1 LTKSSSAEKRAEL
14 MAKKKK
20 DFYTIGVTGGIG
32 SGKSTVADMFS
43 RLGIPVLS
51 ADTLSKEISATDVSV
66 RKKLA
71 ALLGPESYN
80 SEGKLNTA
88 YAASRIFS
96 NTALRK
102 KVEAILHPAVK
113 AEISRRT
120 DLLKEA
126 GHSMAVVEAAL
137 VYESGMEKYLDAVI
151 VVDAVESIRVRR
163 VQERDHSGEK
173 DIHVRMR
180 AQSDPQRTAAKGDY
194 VIANNGSFEELE
206 EKVKLLF
213 SVFQKL
219 TNEE

>member
-1 LTKSSSAEKRAEL
+1 
-14 MAKKKK
+14 
-20 DFYTIGVTGGIG
+20 
-32 SGKSTVADMFS
+32 
-43 RLGIPVLS
+43 
-51 ADTLSKEISATDVSV
+51 
-66 RKKLA
+66 
-71 ALLGPESYN
+71 
-80 SEGKLNTA
+80 
-88 YAASRIFS
+88 
-96 NTALRK
+96 
-102 KVEAILHPAVK
+102 
-113 AEISRRT
+113 
-120 DLLKEA
+120 
-126 GHSMAVVEAAL
+126 MAVVEAAL